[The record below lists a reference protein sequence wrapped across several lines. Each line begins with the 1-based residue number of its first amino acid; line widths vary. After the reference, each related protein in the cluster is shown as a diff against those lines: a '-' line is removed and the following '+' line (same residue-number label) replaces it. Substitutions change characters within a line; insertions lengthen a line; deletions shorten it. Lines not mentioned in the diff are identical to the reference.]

1 MSRKPAQW
9 GAEAAPGAGAM
20 RRDDSA
26 GAEILERFPLAM
38 YAVGADGAT
47 GHLSPALQRV
57 LGMPQESSNWQLA
70 HLTELIHPDDRERV
84 LEELAAG
91 RETLEPFRMEYRLQR
106 HDGAYAW
113 VLDEAVFIRD
123 ARGDTIREGF
133 LVDITERVQALED
146 LSVSEERFRTLLSN
160 IPGAMYRCDL
170 DSDWD
175 MQFISDNIEAIS
187 GYPASDFI
195 RSHVRTFASIIH
207 PDDRQTVEQVVGEA
221 VARGEPYILEY
232 RIVGADGGIRWVYEK
247 GQGVFDTEGKV
258 LWLDGA
264 IFDVTERKL
273 LQEQLAKQAFYDSL
287 TGLANR
293 ALFQDR
299 ADHALA
305 RAARRG
311 SGLAVLLLDLDG
323 FKLVNDSMGHQVGD
337 EVLVT
342 VAKRILRSSRTS
354 DTVARLG
361 GDEFVILLE
370 EDASE
375 STAASV
381 AGRILSVLR
390 EPFLCQGREVS
401 LGGSIGIAL
410 TSGSDLA
417 STDELLRDAD
427 AAMYCAKANGR
438 DRFELFE
445 PSMHARAVE
454 QLELITQMQ
463 RGLER
468 GEFVLH
474 YQPIWELAD
483 GTLTGVESLVR
494 WNHPSLGLL
503 APGEFI
509 PAAEQTGFILP
520 LGTWVLD
527 ESCRQARVWQEAFPA
542 RQLSVS
548 VNISPRQL
556 IESDLVGQV
565 RAALQLHEVHPGSL
579 TLDITEGALL
589 HDVEETKRKL
599 DDLKALGVRLAI
611 DDFGTGSS
619 SLGYLRRFPL
629 DELKID
635 RSFVMG
641 MTEDA
646 AEGTSLV
653 HAIVEL
659 AGALH
664 LDVVAEG
671 IELPEQLAR
680 LRESGCATGQG
691 FLFAEPSLP
700 EEIGSLL
707 ERIEPTVTR
716 VDAVASIP

>member
-1 MSRKPAQW
+1 MSRTPAHT
-9 GAEAAPGAGAM
+9 GAEGASRQTPAP
-20 RRDDSA
+20 RDEP
-26 GAEILERFPLAM
+26 GAEIHERFPLAM
-38 YAVGADGAT
+38 YSVGADGQS
-47 GHLSPALQRV
+47 GHISPALQRV
-57 LGMPQESSNWQLA
+57 LGYPQGGSNWQLF
-70 HLTELIHPDDRERV
+70 HVIEQIHPDDRDRV
-84 LEELAAG
+84 LRELAGG

-106 HDGAYAW
+106 HDGAFVW
-113 VLDEAVFIRD
+113 VLDEAVFIRNE
-123 ARGDTIREGF
+123 RGDTIREGF
-133 LVDITERVQALED
+133 LVDITKRVQALED
-146 LSVSEERFRTLLSN
+146 LSNSEERFRTLLSN

-175 MQFISDNIEAIS
+175 MEFISDNIEAIS

-207 PDDRQTVEQVVGEA
+207 PDDRQTVEQIVGEA
-221 VARGEPYILEY
+221 VARAEPFILEY

-247 GQGVFDTEGKV
+247 GQGVFGAEGKV

-305 RAARRG
+305 RVARRG

-323 FKLVNDSMGHQVGD
+323 FKLINDSLGHHVGD

-342 VAKRILRSSRTS
+342 VAKRILKSSRTS
-354 DTVARLG
+354 DTVARFG

-375 STAASV
+375 STAATV
-381 AGRILSVLR
+381 ARRILGVLR
-390 EPFLCQGREVS
+390 EPFLVQGREVS

-410 TSGSDLA
+410 TSGSDPT
-417 STDELLRDAD
+417 STDELLRNAD

-445 PSMHARAVE
+445 PSMHAKAVE
-454 QLELITQMQ
+454 QFELITQMQ

-483 GTLTGVESLVR
+483 ETLTSLESLVR
-494 WNHPSLGLL
+494 WNHPSRGLL
-503 APGEFI
+503 GPGEFI

-527 ESCRQARVWQEAFPA
+527 ESCRQVRAWQEEFPT

-556 IESDLVGQV
+556 TESDLVGQV
-565 RAALQLHEVHPGSL
+565 RAALELHQVDPGSL
-579 TLDITEGALL
+579 TLEITEGALL

-599 DDLKALGVRLAI
+599 DELKALGVRLAI

-619 SLGYLRRFPL
+619 SLGNLRRFPL

-635 RSFVMG
+635 RTFVMG

-646 AEGTSLV
+646 SEGTSLV

-664 LDVVAEG
+664 LNVVAEG
-671 IELPEQLAR
+671 IELPEQLTR
-680 LRESGCATGQG
+680 LRKSGCATGQG
-691 FLFAEPSLP
+691 FLFAKPSAP

-707 ERIEPTVTR
+707 GRIEPTVTTA
-716 VDAVASIP
+716 DAVASIP

>member
-1 MSRKPAQW
+1 MSRTPAHT
-9 GAEAAPGAGAM
+9 GAEGASGQTPAP
-20 RRDDSA
+20 RDEP
-26 GAEILERFPLAM
+26 GAEIHERFPLAM
-38 YAVGADGAT
+38 YSVGADGQT
-47 GHLSPALQRV
+47 GHISPALQRV
-57 LGMPQESSNWQLA
+57 LGYPQGGSNWQLF
-70 HLTELIHPDDRERV
+70 HVTEQIHPDDRDRV
-84 LEELAAG
+84 LRELAGG

-106 HDGAYAW
+106 HDGAFVW
-113 VLDEAVFIRD
+113 VLDEAVFIRNE
-123 ARGDTIREGF
+123 RGDTIREGF
-133 LVDITERVQALED
+133 LVDITKRVQALED
-146 LSVSEERFRTLLSN
+146 LRVSEERFRTLLSN

-175 MQFISDNIEAIS
+175 MEFISDNIEAIS

-195 RSHVRTFASIIH
+195 RSRVRTFASIIH
-207 PDDRQTVEQVVGEA
+207 PDDRQTVEQIVGEA
-221 VARGEPYILEY
+221 VARAEPFILEY

-247 GQGVFDTEGKV
+247 GQGVFGAEGTV

-305 RAARRG
+305 RVARRG

-323 FKLVNDSMGHQVGD
+323 FKLINDSLGHHVGD

-342 VAKRILRSSRTS
+342 VAKRILKSSRTS
-354 DTVARLG
+354 DTVARFG

-375 STAASV
+375 STAATV
-381 AGRILSVLR
+381 ARRILGVLR
-390 EPFLCQGREVS
+390 EPFLVQGREVS

-410 TSGSDLA
+410 TSGSDPT
-417 STDELLRDAD
+417 STDELLRNAD

-445 PSMHARAVE
+445 PSMHAKAVE
-454 QLELITQMQ
+454 QFELITQMQ

-483 GTLTGVESLVR
+483 GTLTGLESLVR
-494 WNHPSLGLL
+494 WNHPSRGLL
-503 APGEFI
+503 APGDFI

-527 ESCRQARVWQEAFPA
+527 ESCRQVRAWQEEFPT

-548 VNISPRQL
+548 VNVSPRQL
-556 IESDLVGQV
+556 TESDLVGQV
-565 RAALQLHEVHPGSL
+565 RAALELHEVDPGSL
-579 TLDITEGALL
+579 TLEITEGALL

-599 DDLKALGVRLAI
+599 DELKALGVRLAI

-619 SLGYLRRFPL
+619 SLGNLQRFPL

-635 RSFVMG
+635 RTFVMG

-646 AEGTSLV
+646 SEGTSLV

-664 LDVVAEG
+664 LNVVAEG
-671 IELPEQLAR
+671 IELPEQLTR
-680 LRESGCATGQG
+680 LRKSGCATGQG
-691 FLFAEPSLP
+691 FLFAKPSVP
-700 EEIGSLL
+700 EEIASLL
-707 ERIEPTVTR
+707 ARIEPSVTTA
-716 VDAVASIP
+716 DAVASIP

>member
-1 MSRKPAQW
+1 
-9 GAEAAPGAGAM
+9 
-20 RRDDSA
+20 
-26 GAEILERFPLAM
+26 M

-47 GHLSPALQRV
+47 GHISPALQRV
-57 LGMPQESSNWQLA
+57 LGIPQESSNWQLSP
-70 HLTELIHPDDRERV
+70 LTELIHPDDRDRV
-84 LEELAAG
+84 LQKLAGG
-91 RETLEPFRMEYRLQR
+91 RETLEPFRMEYRLRRQ
-106 HDGAYAW
+106 DGAYVW

-123 ARGDTIREGF
+123 ARGATIREGF

-175 MQFISDNIEAIS
+175 MEFISDNIEAIS

-195 RSHVRTFASIIH
+195 RSRVRTFASIIH
-207 PDDRQTVEQVVGEA
+207 PDDRQTVERVVGEA

-247 GQGVFDTEGKV
+247 GQGVFGTEGTV

-305 RAARRG
+305 RLARRG

-323 FKLVNDSMGHQVGD
+323 FKLINDSLGHQVGD

-342 VAKRILRSSRTS
+342 VAKRILKSSRTS

-361 GDEFVILLE
+361 GDEFVVLLE

-381 AGRILSVLR
+381 ARRILGILR

-410 TSGSDLA
+410 TSGTDPA
-417 STDELLRDAD
+417 PTDELLRNAD

-445 PSMHARAVE
+445 PSMHAKAVE
-454 QLELITQMQ
+454 QFELITQMQ

-483 GTLTGVESLVR
+483 GAFTGVESLVR
-494 WNHPSLGLL
+494 WNHPSRGLL
-503 APGEFI
+503 APGDFI

-520 LGTWVLD
+520 LGAWVLD
-527 ESCRQARVWQEAFPA
+527 ESCRQVRAWQEAFPG

-548 VNISPRQL
+548 VNISSRQL
-556 IESDLVGQV
+556 TESDLLGQV
-565 RAALQLHEVHPGSL
+565 RAALQLHELDPGSL
-579 TLDITEGALL
+579 TLEITEGALL

-619 SLGYLRRFPL
+619 SLGHLRRFPL

-635 RSFVMG
+635 RTFVMG

-646 AEGTSLV
+646 ADGTSLV

-664 LDVVAEG
+664 LNVVAEG

-680 LRESGCATGQG
+680 LRASGCATGQG
-691 FLFAEPSLP
+691 FLFAKPGVP

-707 ERIEPTVTR
+707 GRIEPAVTTA
-716 VDAVASIP
+716 DAVASIP